1 MAMTGVNHFISCD
14 VIDRE
19 GKIRPNEFRPF
30 ALCLV
35 AIAISNPM
43 VIIHSLFGQGNPQR
57 LTIFGHG
64 IPPDHWS
71 GNTASV
77 YGEGILCNYIQ
88 QISDLI

>member
-1 MAMTGVNHFISCD
+1 MAMTGVNHFSGCD
-14 VIDRE
+14 VTDRE
-19 GKIRPNEFRPF
+19 GIIRTNEFRPL
-30 ALCLV
+30 APCLV

-43 VIIHSLFGQGNPQR
+43 VIIHSLFGQGNSQR

-77 YGEGILCNYIQ
+77 CGQGILCNYIQ